1 MNDKI
6 KNILTSRFESR
17 INLSTIALIKLLI
30 NRISEIND
38 VSLLNAVK
46 KILDHK
52 TQTQSLVL
60 TPEQKMEIIESQK
73 EIELGLF
80 VEQTEL
86 EKKFNKWPFISVYIM
101 QEIREK

>member
-17 INLSTIALIKLLI
+17 INMSTIALIKLLI

-38 VSLLNAVK
+38 VSLLNAVNT
-46 KILDHK
+46 ILDHK

-60 TPEQKMEIIESQK
+60 TPEQKMEFIESQK
-73 EIELGLF
+73 EFELGLF
-80 VEQTEL
+80 VEQAEL
-86 EKKFNKWPFISVYIM
+86 EKEFNKWHNDAAYM
-101 QEIREK
+101 IR

>member
-1 MNDKI
+1 M
-6 KNILTSRFESR
+6 
-17 INLSTIALIKLLI
+17 STIALIKLLI

-38 VSLLNAVK
+38 VSLLNVVK

-80 VEQTEL
+80 DEQAEL
-86 EKKFNKWPFISVYIM
+86 EKEFNKWLFIAVYIM
-101 QEIREK
+101 PEIR